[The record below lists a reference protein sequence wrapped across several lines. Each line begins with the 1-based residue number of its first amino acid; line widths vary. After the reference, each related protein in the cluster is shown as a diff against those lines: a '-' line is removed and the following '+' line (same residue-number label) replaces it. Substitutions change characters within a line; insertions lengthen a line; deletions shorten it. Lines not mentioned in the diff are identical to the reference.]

1 MTVAQYV
8 GILKRRWYILAVI
21 ILLNV
26 IASGY
31 LFLKAHRH
39 IGFQACTTL
48 LVQDANAPGITLG
61 TTQQDQLLSGEV
73 AANFF
78 ADDVLDVAQTS
89 GVAAYVSRILVHR
102 NLPNTSAAD
111 ISGNVTGARKD
122 RTVDLCVT
130 NPGSAPA
137 LAISS
142 ALGRTLTTQ
151 RERFFGR
158 SIAKR
163 TYVSVASPPSVGPA
177 PTGRASV
184 SFLLRLALGVLAAA
198 AVAFLWDVLDPRVR
212 DDDDVSRA
220 LGAPVLA
227 RV

>member
-1 MTVAQYV
+1 MTVAHYV
-8 GILKRRWYILAVI
+8 GILKRRRYILAVI
-21 ILLNV
+21 ILLNAV
-26 IASGY
+26 ASGY

-39 IGFQACTTL
+39 VGFQACTTL
-48 LVQDANAPGITLG
+48 LVQDASAPGITLG

-78 ADDVLDVAQTS
+78 ADDVLDVAQTR
-89 GVAAYVSRILVHR
+89 GVAAYVSHILVHLR
-102 NLPNTSAAD
+102 LPNTSATD

-130 NPGSAPA
+130 NPESASA
-137 LAISS
+137 LAISG

-158 SIAKR
+158 SMAQR

-177 PTGRASV
+177 PAGRALL
-184 SFLLRLALGVLAAA
+184 SFLLRLSLGVLAAV

-212 DDDDVSRA
+212 DDDDVVRA
-220 LGAPVLA
+220 LGVPILA